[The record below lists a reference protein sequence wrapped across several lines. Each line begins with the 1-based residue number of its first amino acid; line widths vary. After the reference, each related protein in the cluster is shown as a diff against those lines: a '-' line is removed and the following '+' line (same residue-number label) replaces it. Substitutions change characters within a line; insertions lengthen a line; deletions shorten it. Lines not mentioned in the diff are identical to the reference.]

1 MQMSQNDIAMRITLN
16 LISLRVT
23 KKSIFNGSLTII
35 VNSKYLGKFLRFAD
49 SQGPG

>member
-1 MQMSQNDIAMRITLN
+1 MQMSQNDIAMRITLS

-23 KKSIFNGSLTII
+23 KKSIFNGSLTTI